1 MLKKIITLCVLF
13 VVLASAGL
21 FYVWNQL
28 NSYMNQPLQ
37 IEEPTLIT
45 IKSGTSFNSLL
56 RQFENNQWVD
66 ASEFS
71 RLASRAHPELTKVKA
86 GTFEL
91 QPSQTLQQ
99 ALVSLVNGSQIE
111 FSITFVEGSTFKDWR
126 AQFDKAPHLI
136 HSTKNMTEADIA
148 QALNI
153 DREKLEGLFLAET
166 YRYTVGMSDLD
177 VMQRAHKQLNKVLNE
192 YWAQRQDDLPL
203 KTPYQALTLASIIEK
218 ETAVPEERPLVSSV
232 FVNRLKIGMRLQ
244 TDPTVIYGMG
254 ENYDGNI
261 RKRDLRTPTPY
272 NTYTIYGLT
281 PTPIAMVGE
290 EAIAAAVNPD
300 DSNYLYF
307 VASGHGGH
315 VFSKNLKD
323 HNRAV
328 QAYLR
333 KLRAQQ

>member
-1 MLKKIITLCVLF
+1 MLKKIITLCVLL
-13 VVLASAGL
+13 VVLAGGGL

-28 NSYMNQPLQ
+28 TSYMNQPLQ

-45 IKSGTSFNSLL
+45 IKPGTSFNSLL
-56 RQFENNQWVD
+56 RRLENNDWVQP
-66 ASEFS
+66 SEFS

-86 GTFEL
+86 GTFEIGPNL
-91 QPSQTLQQ
+91 TLQQ
-99 ALVSLVNGSQIE
+99 ALVSLVNGSQAE
-111 FSITFVEGSTFKDWR
+111 FSITFVEGSTFKEWR
-126 AQFDKAPHLI
+126 GQFDRAPHLV
-136 HSTKNMTEADIA
+136 HSTKDMSEAEIA

-177 VMQRAHKQLNKVLNE
+177 VMRRAHNQLNKVLNE
-192 YWAQRQDDLPL
+192 YWAKRQDNLPL
-203 KTPYQALTLASIIEK
+203 KTAYQALTLASIIEK

-254 ENYDGNI
+254 DKYQGNI
-261 RKRDLRTPTPY
+261 RKRDLQRPTPY

-300 DSNYLYF
+300 DSKYLYF

-315 VFSKNLKD
+315 VFSKNLRD

-333 KLRAQQ
+333 KLRARK